1 MGIGIHSTV
10 DDVSFDFLQE
20 MKEGVLQWLLFHV
33 YLDGGMD
40 FVVDY
45 FQGRE
50 SYLSHVFSGY
60 SPQCCVRL
68 SPSSNH
74 NGVE

>member
-1 MGIGIHSTV
+1 V
-10 DDVSFDFLQE
+10 E
-20 MKEGVLQWLLFHV
+20 EGVLQWLLFYV

-50 SYLSHVFSGY
+50 SYYQAKILKI
-60 SPQCCVRL
+60 VRKMMKV
-68 SPSSNH
+68 ND
-74 NGVE
+74 

>member
-1 MGIGIHSTV
+1 
-10 DDVSFDFLQE
+10 
-20 MKEGVLQWLLFHV
+20 MKEGVLQWLLFYV

-50 SYLSHVFSGY
+50 SYFSHVFSGY
-60 SPQCCVRL
+60 SPQCLC
-68 SPSSNH
+68 
-74 NGVE
+74 

>member
-1 MGIGIHSTV
+1 VGIGIHSTV
-10 DDVSFDFLQE
+10 NDVSFNFLQE
-20 MKEGVLQWLLFHV
+20 MKEGVLQWLLFYV

-50 SYLSHVFSGY
+50 SYFSHVFSGY
-60 SPQCCVRL
+60 SPQCLC
-68 SPSSNH
+68 
-74 NGVE
+74 

>member
-1 MGIGIHSTV
+1 MGIGIHSSL
-10 DDVSFDFLQE
+10 DDVSFNFLQE
-20 MKEGVLQWLLFHV
+20 VEEGVLQWLLFCV

-50 SYLSHVFSGY
+50 SY
-60 SPQCCVRL
+60 
-68 SPSSNH
+68 
-74 NGVE
+74 E

>member
-1 MGIGIHSTV
+1 MGIGIHSAV

-20 MKEGVLQWLLFHV
+20 MKEGVLQWLLFYV

-50 SYLSHVFSGY
+50 SYFSPVFSGY
-60 SPQCCVRL
+60 SPQCLC
-68 SPSSNH
+68 
-74 NGVE
+74 